1 MPATWLFISLLA
13 LYGTQDTPPEVP
25 ASEPATQDAG
35 STERK
40 LDQPIA
46 QWAIEERPLTEVL
59 DALGKVA
66 DINIRLDPLAIERL
80 PWGAQTKL
88 ANLSVSDA
96 TPREI
101 LSKTLGELGL
111 EYSVQGSD
119 VWVEPMPVIERL
131 DGRASWKTLGLLKNL
146 MTTSYSAEAFSK
158 FALQFRITSK
168 VDAPAMLT
176 EQLARAGRGMMAEL
190 LETATASLGW
200 TWFPQEDHIVVLT
213 REAAIARA
221 MSRRM
226 NGRYV
231 KQPLGEI
238 LFALG
243 KEAGVHVHL
252 QAGMFKKLSPQT
264 VERYSL
270 FLTNVSIRQAFDF
283 IAADTGVAYRIR
295 TDGVHVGL
303 AEDIGKLDSA
313 ETQTAPTDDPYVA
326 KLSVPIANGQGTYEF
341 LIRESELP
349 ADVRAIRRRIRQR
362 FIDDVRRAN
371 PASQPAATQA
381 APSGEP
387 PKQP

>member
-1 MPATWLFISLLA
+1 MPAALPFIALLA
-13 LYGTQDTPPEVP
+13 LWGTQDTPTEVP

-35 STERK
+35 LIEQK

-46 QWAIEERPLTEVL
+46 QLTLEERPVTDVL
-59 DALGKVA
+59 DALGKA
-66 DINIRLDPLAIERL
+66 AGINIRLDAGAIERL

-88 ANLSVSDA
+88 ASLSVSDA
-96 TPREI
+96 TPRDI
-101 LSKTLGELGL
+101 LAKILGELGL
-111 EYSVQGSD
+111 EHSVQGSE
-119 VWVEPMPVIERL
+119 VVVEPMPVVERL

-146 MTTSYSAEAFSK
+146 MSTPYSAEAFSK
-158 FALQFRITSK
+158 CGVQYRITSK
-168 VDAPAMLT
+168 VDAPAMLS
-176 EQLARAGRGMMAEL
+176 EQLSRAGGGMIAEM

-200 TWFPQEDHIVVLT
+200 TWFPQDDHVVILT
-213 REAAIARA
+213 REAASARA

-243 KEAGVHVHL
+243 KEASVHVHL
-252 QAGMFKKLSPQT
+252 QPGMFKKLPPQT

-303 AEDIGKLDSA
+303 AEDIGKLDASDAQSA
-313 ETQTAPTDDPYVA
+313 PADDPYVA

-349 ADVRAIRRRIRQR
+349 ADVRAIRRRIRQQ
-362 FIDDVRRAN
+362 FINDVRRAN
-371 PASQPAATQA
+371 PASQPAATQPT
-381 APSGEP
+381 APSNP
-387 PKQP
+387 Q